1 MATGGLFSNLSAA
14 AWRLFGPSREDRA
27 AGFELAV
34 STRHFARR
42 TKRVVDDKLSFSATL
57 MRAGEVEAANRLL
70 SEVEDDVLAEEA
82 ALMERVAEV
91 KVARSLERPPTTR
104 VRLARALAVAML
116 GSAVLASSAVG
127 MAVVGLFRDEG
138 AEVVTDAGARSQWRA
153 GLFEARTAN
162 ALRNVWIAGVRLALS
177 PSEFSRLD
185 ELTRGEVDKDR
196 LETFLLGLLPP
207 PLAEK
212 VSSALVLAS
221 ETIPPEIEEPMIV
234 ASARVNQ
241 ERKKANE
248 ESQKA
253 QGAAD
258 DEEQPSPSDSESPS
272 PSESGDDEG
281 DDDGGLPILG
291 NSYQ

>member
-138 AEVVTDAGARSQWRA
+138 AEVVTDAGARKWRA
-153 GLFEARTAN
+153 GLFEARQAN

-196 LETFLLGLLPP
+196 LETFLLRLLPP

-221 ETIPPEIEEPMIV
+221 ETIPAEIEEPMIV
-234 ASARVNQ
+234 ASVRVSQ

-248 ESQKA
+248 ESRKA
-253 QGAAD
+253 GAAE
-258 DEEQPSPSDSESPS
+258 DEAEQPSPSPSENPS
-272 PSESGDDEG
+272 PSDSGDDEG

-291 NSYQ
+291 NSFH

>member
-127 MAVVGLFRDEG
+127 MAVVGLFRNEG
-138 AEVVTDAGARSQWRA
+138 AEVVTDAGARKWRA
-153 GLFEARTAN
+153 GLFEARQAN

-196 LETFLLGLLPP
+196 LETFLLRLLPP

-221 ETIPPEIEEPMIV
+221 ETIPAEIEEPMIV
-234 ASARVNQ
+234 ASVRVNQ

-248 ESQKA
+248 ESRKA
-253 QGAAD
+253 GAAD
-258 DEEQPSPSDSESPS
+258 DEAEQPSPSPSENPS

-281 DDDGGLPILG
+281 DDEGGLPILG